1 MFSTAFIFYLFYY
14 KSVILFTSYFIWIRV
29 CYVIYTWHLIYIIR
43 ESKNC
48 WIFSTINP
56 TIKRLIDSTVYRNRV
71 KQNKNSVIPAI
82 CGWFNVTKLCYMDP
96 AIFASRYIGTTFS
109 DCCVIRRL
117 NVFMTGNI
125 RKNKLL
131 FHRKV
136 SISVRICDN
145 WPSYYDD
152 SNPVSRVR

>member
-14 KSVILFTSYFIWIRV
+14 KSVILFVSYFIWIRV
-29 CYVIYTWHLIYIIR
+29 CYVIYTCHLIYIIR

-48 WIFSTINP
+48 WIFSTIDP
-56 TIKRLIDSTVYRNRV
+56 SITRLIGSTVYRNRV
-71 KQNKNSVIPAI
+71 ERNQNSVMETFLLPVDGSMLQSYAI
-82 CGWFNVTKLCYMDP
+82 WNRQFLH
-96 AIFASRYIGTTFS
+96 R
-109 DCCVIRRL
+109 VISKPRFQIAMW
-117 NVFMTGNI
+117 NVFMADNI

-145 WPSYYDD
+145 WPS
-152 SNPVSRVR
+152 